1 VRCPACGASNGDRA
15 EWCTQCYRPL
25 RSTSGAE
32 ASGAAASGATGSGAT
47 GSGAAGS
54 SASAADAS
62 AADAS
67 AATHPPGG
75 AAGAGPPPPAPGAGQ
90 RDVRTVDGQ
99 VEWRCVGCDGWNA
112 LDAPVC
118 ATCASPRRGFGDPAL
133 PPPVDPADRTRL
145 VVASVVLPGLG
156 HLLARRTGTGAARVV
171 TALAWLAGA
180 FLLVRGGGG
189 SVVVAPLLLGVA
201 VVWAGSLHDVLALV
215 DGGRELLTTRV
226 LLWLTG
232 AVVLS
237 LVALMVAGVGTP
249 GGG

>member
-25 RSTSGAE
+25 RSTSGA
-32 ASGAAASGATGSGAT
+32 A

-54 SASAADAS
+54 GAS

-75 AAGAGPPPPAPGAGQ
+75 AAGAEPPPPAAGQ
-90 RDVRTVDGQ
+90 RDVRTVDGE

-156 HLLARRTGTGAARVV
+156 HLLAGRTGTGAARVV

-189 SVVVAPLLLGVA
+189 SVAVAPLLLGVA

-215 DGGRELLTTRV
+215 EGGRELLTTRV

-237 LVALMVAGVGTP
+237 LVALLVAGVGTP